1 VIDAVEG
8 DSVIFGRGSVI
19 EDETPGQSEEEEQL
33 GSEPE
38 MADLG
43 VGD

>member
-1 VIDAVEG
+1 
-8 DSVIFGRGSVI
+8 VI

-33 GSEPE
+33 GSEQE
-38 MADLG
+38 MAGLG

>member
-1 VIDAVEG
+1 MIDAVEG

-33 GSEPE
+33 GSEQE
-38 MADLG
+38 MAGLG